1 MRPYELSTLLVALCA
16 VSLLK
21 WLDDSRARRI
31 WAFSILAL
39 LATAMQLFSL
49 LAPASM
55 LLGVLVVRPELIRQR
70 LRVLLA
76 PIAFLAVASVTW
88 VVVCVR
94 ELGQVDWIANESTES
109 RLLAEIRGPVDGQ
122 FYSLVLVVIM
132 AVAVSKLAIVWNSG
146 VREIVVERVS
156 RDKDVLG
163 LTFGWAV
170 IPTVILAIVSI
181 AHPIFS
187 ARYVSASAPGV
198 ALLVAFILVRVFPKT
213 LDSTRVSDQIV
224 NRKLRSGMM
233 VTAGVAATVLL
244 GIGYL
249 GAASAVQEDLQG
261 PAQYVAQHVQNGD
274 VIALPDHAITSAIDY
289 YLARDDRLI
298 PLWPQLGVRQRYV
311 EGFDLSLH
319 PPDRLPNRVWLVED
333 GSVPGVTRFV
343 RVLQHA
349 GYLIQDFKVFNGSTL
364 LLYNSTLPTT
374 AVVVPA
380 SGTTLSGTS
389 AVLDATGFS
398 YWVGTTKVQFLL
410 SGGPYSK
417 SVIGS
422 AAFTKAGWYF
432 TWNTT
437 SVPNGIYSLQTLAT
451 NRAGRT
457 SYSPA
462 ISIKVDN

>member
-1 MRPYELSTLLVALCA
+1 MVSSRP
-16 VSLLK
+16 
-21 WLDDSRARRI
+21 
-31 WAFSILAL
+31 
-39 LATAMQLFSL
+39 
-49 LAPASM
+49 
-55 LLGVLVVRPELIRQR
+55 VLVVSWR
-70 LRVLLA
+70 RV
-76 PIAFLAVASVTW
+76 
-88 VVVCVR
+88 C
-94 ELGQVDWIANESTES
+94 
-109 RLLAEIRGPVDGQ
+109 
-122 FYSLVLVVIM
+122 
-132 AVAVSKLAIVWNSG
+132 KLATSWTSG
-146 VREIVVERVS
+146 VRDTVVERVS
-156 RDKDVLG
+156 RDKDILG

-198 ALLVAFILVRVFPKT
+198 ALLAAFILVARSRRP
-213 LDSTRVSDQIV
+213 STQPRVSDQIV

-233 VTAGVAATVLL
+233 ATAGVAATVLL

-364 LLYNSTLPTT
+364 LLYNSPLPTT
-374 AVVVPA
+374 AVSSRRA
-380 SGTTLSGTS
+380 ERLSAGQT
-389 AVLDATGFS
+389 
-398 YWVGTTKVQFLL
+398 
-410 SGGPYSK
+410 PYSTPLG
-417 SVIGS
+417 SPIGS
-422 AAFTKAGWYF
+422 GPPR
-432 TWNTT
+432 
-437 SVPNGIYSLQTLAT
+437 SS
-451 NRAGRT
+451 
-457 SYSPA
+457 SC
-462 ISIKVDN
+462 